1 MEQLFDQTVNTVVYG
16 QLLEEHFVASRPSR
30 SSKSV
35 VQELQLTKDE
45 MNALRYA
52 SGYVA
57 RKLLKSMRMNIQERS
72 LELKLSSLKSALVI
86 WLLHMMKQIS
96 QKVQV
101 NGFEELIVE
110 VYSQ

>member
-1 MEQLFDQTVNTVVYG
+1 MNTVVYG

-57 RKLLKSMRMNIQERS
+57 RKLLKKYENEHSRK
-72 LELKLSSLKSALVI
+72 KLGIKAE
-86 WLLHMMKQIS
+86 H
-96 QKVQV
+96 
-101 NGFEELIVE
+101 FEECLGNMAVAYDETDFTKCTSEWI
-110 VYSQ
+110 